1 MAITRIPRIREFP
14 SDGRFWRIDWFGGV
28 ERNPYVPSEPAIQ
41 VLLSPLRTPSS
52 LSDTDPAS
60 VRAINAQEQ
69 TTVLV
74 GTGQL
79 PLLCIGSLWKD
90 GICQSHYAGREETFK
105 DLLISPGTTRVVTA
119 NHRVGGGWLIS
130 PRFYRFGV
138 GNGRSRLMAVTWDDD
153 PLGLLIPMTELL
165 RFYYLVS
172 TDLAHT
178 VFSGALKHDIA
189 SVISLKRTGT
199 LPGQSKFVI
208 GLRQHFTDDD
218 AWVLARILASK
229 EAWTGATLPH
239 DSMMRHS
246 LNHDPLQL
254 ETQFPFSGR
263 TTLQARCKRIQS
275 DDGSWR
281 HLALSLTHCS
291 APFPFDDL
299 VIDRD
304 NDNTRA
310 PAGADLPDAE
320 KKPAFGPGKLRSEEY
335 QGKDLQNRSEPN
347 KQCSTEIIPLPSSR
361 FDAIA
366 GRKAEKPPKSEC
378 RYTSRLIPMQT
389 AASGELGTGTGEN
402 NGSAV
407 GTGKVVT
414 QHQRR
419 KALPA
424 SFETF
429 AAAIEE
435 LDRQPEYSA
444 RIREPDPLIEF
455 IPLTKPAGKRQWSYL
470 DSDTRT
476 RRRVIIADICY
487 QGKWYSLIEF
497 EQREFEKYPV
507 ALVFRDNLEYMDSLF
522 INILI
527 TLLAKKNGVWM
538 KITRQG
544 GLNFFLKTMKH
555 TWTSTNQYSLSIIS
569 KISEQPTFKQGIK
582 KWKK

>member
-105 DLLISPGTTRVVTA
+105 DLLVSPGTTRVVTA

-138 GNGRSRLMAVTWDDD
+138 GNGKTRLIAVTWNGD

-239 DSMMRHS
+239 DNMTRHS
-246 LNHDPLQL
+246 LNHEPLQL
-254 ETQFPFSGR
+254 ETQFPFSGH

-281 HLALSLTHCS
+281 HLALSLTQYS

-310 PAGADLPDAE
+310 PAGTDLPDAE

-378 RYTSRLIPMQT
+378 RYASQLIPVQT

-402 NGSAV
+402 NGSSV

-435 LDRQPEYSA
+435 LDRQPEFSA
-444 RIREPDPLIEF
+444 RLREPDPLIEF
-455 IPLTKPAGKRQWSYL
+455 IPLTKPTRCWQWAYL
-470 DSDTRT
+470 DSKAKL
-476 RRRVIIADICY
+476 RRRIVLADITY
-487 QGKWYSLIEF
+487 KNHKITALEF
-497 EQREFEKYPV
+497 EHRENEHFSI
-507 ALVFRDNLEYMDSLF
+507 ALLFRKKCISLKT
-522 INILI
+522 IDVYA
-527 TLLAKKNGVWM
+527 LLNELVNHKGIWKQIKKNRSLELH
-538 KITRQG
+538 IDT
-544 GLNFFLKTMKH
+544 LKH
-555 TWTSTNQYSLSIIS
+555 TWTKPAEL
-569 KISEQPTFKQGIK
+569 KIKIVDKVFNLKELE
-582 KWKK
+582 

>member
-1 MAITRIPRIREFP
+1 MAITRIPRIKEFP
-14 SDGRFWRIDWFGGV
+14 WDGRFWRIDWFGGV

-41 VLLSPLRTPSS
+41 VLLSPLRPPSS

-105 DLLISPGTTRVVTA
+105 NLLVSPTTTRVITA
-119 NHRVGGGWLIS
+119 NHRVVGGGWLVS

-138 GNGRSRLMAVTWDDD
+138 DNGKTRLMAVTWNDD
-153 PLGLLIPMTELL
+153 PLGLLIPMAELL

-189 SVISLKRTGT
+189 SVIRLKRTGT

-218 AWVLARILASK
+218 AWVLARILSSK

-239 DSMMRHS
+239 DSIMRHS
-246 LNHDPLQL
+246 LNHYPLQL

-281 HLALSLTHCS
+281 HLVLSLTRCS

-310 PAGADLPDAE
+310 PAGTDLPDAE
-320 KKPAFGPGKLRSEEY
+320 KKPAFGPGKIRSEEY

-361 FDAIA
+361 FDAIT

-378 RYTSRLIPMQT
+378 RYASRLIPVQT
-389 AASGELGTGTGEN
+389 AVSGELGTGTGEN
-402 NGSAV
+402 NGSVV

-424 SFETF
+424 SFEAF

-435 LDRQPEYSA
+435 LDRKPEFST

-487 QGKWYSLIEF
+487 QEKWHSLIEF
-497 EQREFEKYPV
+497 EQRQNEHCTA
-507 ALVFRDNLEYMDSLF
+507 ALIFGPNQA
-522 INILI
+522 LI
-527 TLLAKKNGVWM
+527 SNSSTNQLLAELVIKRGIWSNIDTMYLQSILV
-538 KITRQG
+538 IS
-544 GLNFFLKTMKH
+544 MKH
-555 TWTSTNQYSLSIIS
+555 TWPSTNQFTAAIIN
-569 KISEQPTFKQGIK
+569 KIDHKN
-582 KWKK
+582 

>member
-1 MAITRIPRIREFP
+1 MAITRIPRIKEFP
-14 SDGRFWRIDWFGGV
+14 SDGRFWRIDWFGGI

-90 GICQSHYAGREETFK
+90 GICQSHYAGREETFR
-105 DLLISPGTTRVVTA
+105 DLLVSPDTTQSVTA
-119 NHRVGGGWLIS
+119 GHKVNDGWLIS

-138 GNGRSRLMAVTWDDD
+138 GNGRTRLMAVTWDDD

-165 RFYYLVS
+165 RFYYLIS
-172 TDLAHT
+172 TDLART

-189 SVISLKRTGT
+189 SVVSLKRSGT
-199 LPGQSKFVI
+199 LPEQNKFVI

-239 DSMMRHS
+239 DRMMRHS
-246 LNHDPLQL
+246 LNHEPLQL
-254 ETQFPFSGR
+254 ETTFPFSDR

-281 HLALSLTHCS
+281 HLVLSLTRCS

-304 NDNTRA
+304 NDNNRA
-310 PAGADLPDAE
+310 PAETDLPDAE
-320 KKPAFGPGKLRSEEY
+320 KKPAFGPGKIRSDEY
-335 QGKDLQNRSEPN
+335 QGKDLQNSNEPN
-347 KQCSTEIIPLPSSR
+347 NQCSTETIPLPSSR
-361 FDAIA
+361 FAAIA
-366 GRKAEKPPKSEC
+366 GRKAEKPSKSQC
-378 RYTSRLIPMQT
+378 RYASRLIPVET
-389 AASGELGTGTGEN
+389 AASEELGTGVGEN
-402 NGSAV
+402 NAATI

-424 SFETF
+424 SFEAF

-435 LDRQPEYSA
+435 LDKQPGFTA
-444 RIREPDPLIEF
+444 NLREPDPLIEY
-455 IPLTKPAGKRQWSYL
+455 IPLTNRAGKRQWSYL
-470 DSDTRT
+470 DSSTRSH
-476 RRRVIIADICY
+476 RRVLVADICY
-487 QGKWYSLIEF
+487 QEKWFSLIEF
-497 EQREFEKYPV
+497 EQRQDEHCTL
-507 ALVFRDNLEYMDSLF
+507 ALLF
-522 INILI
+522 NQPHMLSSNISINQ
-527 TLLAKKNGVWM
+527 LLTGLAIKNGTWANVSM
-538 KITRQG
+538 FYLQG
-544 GLNFFLKTMKH
+544 MQVISLKH
-555 TWTSTNQYSLSIIS
+555 TWSNPTHCSNAIS
-569 KISEQPTFKQGIK
+569 RRITGLYRDTVYDHE
-582 KWKK
+582 

>member
-1 MAITRIPRIREFP
+1 MAITRIPRIKEFP

-60 VRAINAQEQ
+60 VRAINSQEQ
-69 TTVLV
+69 TTVLI

-105 DLLISPGTTRVVTA
+105 DLLVSPGTTRVVTA
-119 NHRVGGGWLIS
+119 NHRIGGGWLIS

-138 GNGRSRLMAVTWDDD
+138 GNGKTRLMAVTWNDD

-172 TDLAHT
+172 TDLART

-208 GLRQHFTDDD
+208 GLKQHFTDDD

-239 DSMMRHS
+239 DRMMRHS
-246 LNHDPLQL
+246 LNHEPLQL
-254 ETQFPFSGR
+254 ETEFPFSGR

-281 HLALSLTHCS
+281 HLVLSLTHCS

-310 PAGADLPDAE
+310 PAETDLPDAE

-378 RYTSRLIPMQT
+378 RYASRLIPMET
-389 AASGELGTGTGEN
+389 AASEELGTGAGEY
-402 NGSAV
+402 NGSTV
-407 GTGKVVT
+407 GTGKLVT
-414 QHQRR
+414 QHQYR

-429 AAAIEE
+429 AAAIDE
-435 LDRQPEYSA
+435 LDRQPSFTA
-444 RIREPDPLIEF
+444 KIREPDPLIEF
-455 IPLTKPAGKRQWSYL
+455 IPLTKPAGKKQWSYL
-470 DSDTRT
+470 DSGTRS
-476 RRRVIIADICY
+476 RRRVIIADIGY

-497 EQREFEKYPV
+497 EQRQNEHYTL
-507 ALVFRDNLEYMDSLF
+507 ALLF
-522 INILI
+522 NTSHALISNILNEQLLTRLAIKKGTWINIDVFYLQAI
-527 TLLAKKNGVWM
+527 RVISL
-538 KITRQG
+538 
-544 GLNFFLKTMKH
+544 KH
-555 TWTSTNQYSLSIIS
+555 TWPNIKQFATAIIN
-569 KISEQPTFKQGIK
+569 KIKNER
-582 KWKK
+582 

>member
-1 MAITRIPRIREFP
+1 MAITRIPRIKEFP

-28 ERNPYVPSEPAIQ
+28 ERNPYVPSEPAVQ
-41 VLLSPLRTPSS
+41 VMLSPLRTPSS

-105 DLLISPGTTRVVTA
+105 DLLVSPGTTRVVTA
-119 NHRVGGGWLIS
+119 NHRVDGGWLIS

-138 GNGRSRLMAVTWDDD
+138 GNGKTKLMAITWDDD

-178 VFSGALKHDIA
+178 VFSGALKHEIA
-189 SVISLKRTGT
+189 SVISLKRSGT

-246 LNHDPLQL
+246 LNHEPLQL

-310 PAGADLPDAE
+310 PAGTDLPDAE

-378 RYTSRLIPMQT
+378 RYASRLIPMQT

-402 NGSAV
+402 NGSVV

-424 SFETF
+424 SFEAF
-429 AAAIEE
+429 SAAIEE
-435 LDRQPEYSA
+435 LDRQPEFSA

-455 IPLTKPAGKRQWSYL
+455 IPLAKPAGKRQWSYL
-470 DSDTRT
+470 DSSTRS
-476 RRRVIIADICY
+476 RRRVIIADIAYVEEC
-487 QGKWYSLIEF
+487 YSLIEF
-497 EQREFEKYPV
+497 EMRENEKFTA
-507 ALVFRDNLEYMDSLF
+507 ALIKIEDNKSLLNRQLQSLLVKLEK
-522 INILI
+522 
-527 TLLAKKNGVWM
+527 AKGIWTNVY
-538 KITRQG
+538 
-544 GLNFFLKTMKH
+544 LNEKSEIIQLRH
-555 TWTSTNQYSLSIIS
+555 TWSNNIKFIDTVKS
-569 KISEQPTFKQGIK
+569 KIKTSKN
-582 KWKK
+582 

>member
-1 MAITRIPRIREFP
+1 M
-14 SDGRFWRIDWFGGV
+14 
-28 ERNPYVPSEPAIQ
+28 
-41 VLLSPLRTPSS
+41 
-52 LSDTDPAS
+52 
-60 VRAINAQEQ
+60 
-69 TTVLV
+69 LV

-105 DLLISPGTTRVVTA
+105 DLLVSPGTTRVVTA

-138 GNGRSRLMAVTWDDD
+138 GNGKTRLMAVTWNDD
-153 PLGLLIPMTELL
+153 PLGLLIPMAELL

-189 SVISLKRTGT
+189 SVIRLKRTGT
-199 LPGQSKFVI
+199 LPGQNKFVI

-218 AWVLARILASK
+218 AWVLARILSSK

-239 DSMMRHS
+239 DSIMRHS

-281 HLALSLTHCS
+281 HLALSLTRCS

-310 PAGADLPDAE
+310 PAGTDLPDAE
-320 KKPAFGPGKLRSEEY
+320 KKPAFGPGKIRSEEY

-361 FDAIA
+361 FDAIT

-378 RYTSRLIPMQT
+378 RYASRLIPVQT
-389 AASGELGTGTGEN
+389 AVSGELGTGTGEN
-402 NGSAV
+402 NGSVV

-414 QHQRR
+414 QHQRS

-424 SFETF
+424 SFEAF

-435 LDRQPEYSA
+435 LDRKPEFSA
-444 RIREPDPLIEF
+444 KIREPDPLIEF

-487 QGKWYSLIEF
+487 QEKWYSLIEF
-497 EQREFEKYPV
+497 EQRQNEHCTA
-507 ALVFRDNLEYMDSLF
+507 ALIFGPNQA
-522 INILI
+522 LI
-527 TLLAKKNGVWM
+527 SNSSTNQLLAELAIKRGIWSNIDTMYLQSILV
-538 KITRQG
+538 IS
-544 GLNFFLKTMKH
+544 MKH
-555 TWTSTNQYSLSIIS
+555 TWPSTNQFTAAIIN
-569 KISEQPTFKQGIK
+569 KIDHKN
-582 KWKK
+582 

>member
-60 VRAINAQEQ
+60 VRAINSQEQ

-90 GICQSHYAGREETFK
+90 GICQSHYAGREETFR
-105 DLLISPGTTRVVTA
+105 DLLVSPGTTRVVTA

-138 GNGRSRLMAVTWDDD
+138 GNGKTRLMAVTWDDD

-178 VFSGALKHDIA
+178 VFSGALKHDMA

-254 ETQFPFSGR
+254 ETEFPFSGR

-281 HLALSLTHCS
+281 HLVLSLTRCS

-310 PAGADLPDAE
+310 PAGTDLPDAE

-378 RYTSRLIPMQT
+378 RYASRLIPVQT
-389 AASGELGTGTGEN
+389 AVSGELGTGAGEN

-435 LDRQPEYSA
+435 LDRQPEFSA

-476 RRRVIIADICY
+476 RHRVIVADICY
-487 QGKWYSLIEF
+487 QERWYSLIEF
-497 EQREFEKYPV
+497 EQRQNGHFTL
-507 ALVFRDNLEYMDSLF
+507 ALLF
-522 INILI
+522 NQTHVLSSNISI
-527 TLLAKKNGVWM
+527 HQLLSGLAIKNGTWANVSM
-538 KITRQG
+538 LYPQG
-544 GLNFFLKTMKH
+544 IYVISLKH
-555 TWTSTNQYSLSIIS
+555 TWPNPTHCSNAIS
-569 KISEQPTFKQGIK
+569 RRVTGLYRDTFHDYE
-582 KWKK
+582 

>member
-60 VRAINAQEQ
+60 VWAINAQEQ

-105 DLLISPGTTRVVTA
+105 DLLVSPGTTRVVTA

-138 GNGRSRLMAVTWDDD
+138 GNGKTRLMAVTWNDD
-153 PLGLLIPMTELL
+153 PLGLLIPMAELL

-189 SVISLKRTGT
+189 SVIRLKRTGT
-199 LPGQSKFVI
+199 LPGQNKFVI

-218 AWVLARILASK
+218 AWVLARILSSK

-239 DSMMRHS
+239 DSIMRHS

-281 HLALSLTHCS
+281 HLALSLTRCS

-310 PAGADLPDAE
+310 PAGTDLPDAE
-320 KKPAFGPGKLRSEEY
+320 KKPAFGPGKIRSEEY

-361 FDAIA
+361 FDAIT

-378 RYTSRLIPMQT
+378 RYASRLIPVQT
-389 AASGELGTGTGEN
+389 AVSGELGTGTGEN
-402 NGSAV
+402 NGSVV

-414 QHQRR
+414 QHQRS

-424 SFETF
+424 SFEAF

-435 LDRQPEYSA
+435 LDRKPEFSA
-444 RIREPDPLIEF
+444 KIREPDPLIEF

-487 QGKWYSLIEF
+487 QEKWYSLIEF
-497 EQREFEKYPV
+497 EQRQNEHCTA
-507 ALVFRDNLEYMDSLF
+507 ALIFGPNQA
-522 INILI
+522 LI
-527 TLLAKKNGVWM
+527 SNSSTNQLLAELAIKRGIWSNIDTMYLQSILV
-538 KITRQG
+538 IS
-544 GLNFFLKTMKH
+544 MKH
-555 TWTSTNQYSLSIIS
+555 TWPSTNQFTAAIIN
-569 KISEQPTFKQGIK
+569 KIDHKN
-582 KWKK
+582 

>member
-28 ERNPYVPSEPAIQ
+28 ERNPYVPSEPAVQ
-41 VLLSPLRTPSS
+41 VMLSPLRTPSS

-138 GNGRSRLMAVTWDDD
+138 GNGKTRLIAVTWDDD

-189 SVISLKRTGT
+189 SVISLKRTGM

-229 EAWTGATLPH
+229 EALTGATLPH

-419 KALPA
+419 KALQA

-470 DSDTRT
+470 DSDIRT
-476 RRRVIIADICY
+476 RRRVIVADICY
-487 QGKWYSLIEF
+487 QGFNCLLIEL
-497 EQREFEKYPV
+497 EKRENENFTVVV
-507 ALVFRDNLEYMDSLF
+507 ASLKSKDE
-522 INILI
+522 INSSEIF
-527 TLLAKKNGVWM
+527 LLLHSLARHKGVWKHM
-538 KITRQG
+538 I
-544 GLNFFLKTMKH
+544 KTTSSIFNVIAIKH
-555 TWTSTNQYSLSIIS
+555 TWTNLAGFNTAIKN
-569 KISEQPTFKQGIK
+569 KIRALKHGN
-582 KWKK
+582 

>member
-1 MAITRIPRIREFP
+1 MAIARIPRIKEFP
-14 SDGRFWRIDWFGGV
+14 SDGRFWRIDWFGAV

-60 VRAINAQEQ
+60 VRAINSKEQ
-69 TTVLV
+69 TTVLI

-90 GICQSHYAGREETFK
+90 GLCQSHYAGREETFK
-105 DLLISPGTTRVVTA
+105 DLLVSPSTTRVVTA
-119 NHRVGGGWLIS
+119 NHRVGSGWLIS
-130 PRFYRFGV
+130 PRFYRFGA
-138 GNGRSRLMAVTWDDD
+138 GNGQTRLMAVTWNDD

-189 SVISLKRTGT
+189 SVINLKRTGT
-199 LPGQSKFVI
+199 FPGQNRFVI
-208 GLRQHFTDDD
+208 GLRQYFTDDD

-229 EAWTGATLPH
+229 EAWTGATQPY

-246 LNHDPLQL
+246 INHESLQL
-254 ETQFPFSGR
+254 ETEFPFSSH

-281 HLALSLTHCS
+281 HLVLSLTRCS

-310 PAGADLPDAE
+310 PAGTDLPDTE

-335 QGKDLQNRSEPN
+335 QGKGLQNISEPN

-366 GRKAEKPPKSEC
+366 GRKAEKQPKSEC
-378 RYTSRLIPMQT
+378 HYTSRLIPVQT
-389 AASGELGTGTGEN
+389 AVSGELGTGTGEN
-402 NGSAV
+402 NGSVV
-407 GTGKVVT
+407 GTGKLVT

-424 SFETF
+424 SFEAF

-435 LDRQPEYSA
+435 LDRQLEFSA
-444 RIREPDPLIEF
+444 KLREPDPLIEF
-455 IPLTKPAGKRQWSYL
+455 IPLTKSPSKRQWSYL
-470 DSDTRT
+470 DSRIRS
-476 RRRVIIADICY
+476 RRQVILADIY
-487 QGKWYSLIEF
+487 NKGRWYSLVEF
-497 EQREFEKYPV
+497 QKRTNEHYTAV
-507 ALVFRDNLEYMDSLF
+507 
-522 INILI
+522 ILY
-527 TLLAKKNGVWM
+527 KSD
-538 KITRQG
+538 
-544 GLNFFLKTMKH
+544 GLNISSNTVHYILYSIARHKGIWPKINQVKSEFIHIISAKH
-555 TWTSTNQYSLSIIS
+555 TWTTTEDFCTSIKN
-569 KISEQPTFKQGIK
+569 KIKTQTK
-582 KWKK
+582 

>member
-28 ERNPYVPSEPAIQ
+28 ERNPYVPSEPAVQ

-105 DLLISPGTTRVVTA
+105 DLLVSPGTTRVVTA

-138 GNGRSRLMAVTWDDD
+138 GNGKTRLMAVTWNGD

-178 VFSGALKHDIA
+178 VFSGALKHDMA
-189 SVISLKRTGT
+189 SVISLKRTGM

-246 LNHDPLQL
+246 LNHEPLQL
-254 ETQFPFSGR
+254 ETEFPFSGR

-366 GRKAEKPPKSEC
+366 GRKAEKLPKREC
-378 RYTSRLIPMQT
+378 RYASRLIPVQT
-389 AASGELGTGTGEN
+389 AASGELGTGTGES

-435 LDRQPEYSA
+435 LDRQPDFSA

-455 IPLTKPAGKRQWSYL
+455 IPLTKPTGKRQWSYL

-476 RRRVIIADICY
+476 RRRVIVADICY
-487 QGKWYSLIEF
+487 QERWYSLIEF
-497 EQREFEKYPV
+497 EQRQNEHCTL
-507 ALVFRDNLEYMDSLF
+507 ALLF
-522 INILI
+522 SPSHALISSISINQ
-527 TLLAKKNGVWM
+527 LLAGLAIKKGTWANIDALHLQSIFVVS
-538 KITRQG
+538 
-544 GLNFFLKTMKH
+544 MKH
-555 TWTSTNQYSLSIIS
+555 TWPSTNQFTAAIIN
-569 KISEQPTFKQGIK
+569 KIDHKN
-582 KWKK
+582 

>member
-14 SDGRFWRIDWFGGV
+14 SDGRFWRIDWFGGI
-28 ERNPYVPSEPAIQ
+28 ERNPYVLSEPAVQ
-41 VLLSPLRTPSS
+41 VMLSPLRTPSS

-105 DLLISPGTTRVVTA
+105 DLLVSPGTTRVVTA
-119 NHRVGGGWLIS
+119 NHRVGGGWLVS

-138 GNGRSRLMAVTWDDD
+138 GNGKTRLMAVTWDDD

-172 TDLAHT
+172 TDLAHA

-246 LNHDPLQL
+246 LNHESLQL

-263 TTLQARCKRIQS
+263 TTLQTRCKRIQS

-281 HLALSLTHCS
+281 HLVLSLTQCS

-310 PAGADLPDAE
+310 PAGTDLPDAE

-378 RYTSRLIPMQT
+378 RYASRLIPVQT
-389 AASGELGTGTGEN
+389 AVSGELGTGTGEN
-402 NGSAV
+402 NGSSV

-424 SFETF
+424 SFEAF
-429 AAAIEE
+429 SAAIEE
-435 LDRQPEYSA
+435 LDRQPEFSA

-455 IPLTKPAGKRQWSYL
+455 IPLAKPAGKRQWSYL
-470 DSDTRT
+470 DSSTRS
-476 RRRVIIADICY
+476 RRRVIIADIAYVEEC
-487 QGKWYSLIEF
+487 YSLIEF
-497 EQREFEKYPV
+497 EMRENEKFTA
-507 ALVFRDNLEYMDSLF
+507 ALIKIEDNKSLLNRQLQSLLVKLEKAKGIW
-522 INILI
+522 IN
-527 TLLAKKNGVWM
+527 VY
-538 KITRQG
+538 
-544 GLNFFLKTMKH
+544 LNEKSEIIQLRH
-555 TWTSTNQYSLSIIS
+555 TWSNNIKFIDTVKS
-569 KISEQPTFKQGIK
+569 KIKTSKN
-582 KWKK
+582 

>member
-1 MAITRIPRIREFP
+1 MAITRIPRIKEFP
-14 SDGRFWRIDWFGGV
+14 SDGRCWRIDWFGGI

-90 GICQSHYAGREETFK
+90 GICQSHYAGREETFQ
-105 DLLISPGTTRVVTA
+105 DLLVSPGTTRVVTA
-119 NHRVGGGWLIS
+119 NHRVGSGWLVS

-138 GNGRSRLMAVTWDDD
+138 GNGKTRLMAVTWNDD

-246 LNHDPLQL
+246 LNNEPLQL
-254 ETQFPFSGR
+254 ETEFPFSDR

-281 HLALSLTHCS
+281 HLVLSLTRCS
-291 APFPFDDL
+291 APFPFDCL

-310 PAGADLPDAE
+310 PAGTDLPDAE
-320 KKPAFGPGKLRSEEY
+320 KKPAFGPGKIRSEEY
-335 QGKDLQNRSEPN
+335 QGKDLQNRGEPN

-378 RYTSRLIPMQT
+378 RYASRLIPVQT
-389 AASGELGTGTGEN
+389 AVSGELGTGAGEN

-414 QHQRR
+414 HHQRR

-429 AAAIEE
+429 VAAIDE
-435 LDRQPEYSA
+435 LDRQPEFSA
-444 RIREPDPLIEF
+444 RLREPDPLIEF

-470 DSDTRT
+470 DSNTRT
-476 RRRVIIADICY
+476 RRRVIIADIHH
-487 QGKWYSLIEF
+487 QGIWYSLIEF
-497 EQREFEKYPV
+497 QQ
-507 ALVFRDNLEYMDSLF
+507 RDNEKFTIALIMDNNYRAVSDMNL
-522 INILI
+522 NILLMDLSHNRGVWVNI
-527 TLLAKKNGVWM
+527 IKKNKLSI
-538 KITRQG
+538 KITP
-544 GLNFFLKTMKH
+544 MKH
-555 TWTSTNQYSLSIIS
+555 TWSTKGSYSIAIS
-569 KISEQPTFKQGIK
+569 TKIKLNPKV
-582 KWKK
+582 